1 MKMELFSESE
11 KIFHVLIKPIGKK
24 ENEALLL
31 SVTYFWSKPNP
42 AFIYLVKLY
51 I

>member
-24 ENEALLL
+24 EKRSSFIISHILL
-31 SVTYFWSKPNP
+31 V
-42 AFIYLVKLY
+42 
-51 I
+51 